1 MTPHP
6 PRRTLTYALAAAAR
20 GWHVFPLTPG
30 DKVPLKGWKW
40 KEHHTTDPDTIR
52 RFWTGAACNIGIAT
66 GPSNLVVIDLDTPKN
81 DEQPPPPW
89 NRPGVNDGADVLAL
103 LCEQAGQ
110 PLPLETFQVRT
121 RRGGTH
127 LYFTAPQGLTLG
139 NTSGAKGQGLG
150 WLIDTR
156 ATGGYVVA
164 PGSYVDLPDGTGPYD
179 VIHTAAPAP
188 LPSWLAERLTRS
200 DHDHQPAH
208 VSVHDVLAALGN
220 QSTGYAM
227 TALHNEL
234 QHIIDARPGTR
245 NHTLNAAAFALGQLV
260 ATGLLPHRLTED
272 ALHTA
277 AQATGLSPREA
288 ATTIH
293 SGLSAGARQP
303 RRGIA

>member
-6 PRRTLTYALAAAAR
+6 PRQARSYALAAAAR

-40 KEHHTTDPDTIR
+40 KEHHTTDPDIIS
-52 RFWTGAACNIGIAT
+52 RFWSGTAFNIGIAT
-66 GPSNLVVIDLDTPKN
+66 GPSRLVVIDLDTPKAG
-81 DEQPPPPW
+81 EQPPPPW
-89 NRPGVNDGADVLAL
+89 NQPGVNDGADVLAL
-103 LCEQAGQ
+103 LCEEAGQ
-110 PLPLETFQVRT
+110 SLPLETFQVRT

-127 LYFTAPQGLTLG
+127 LYFTAPEGLTLG

-156 ATGGYVVA
+156 ATGGYVV
-164 PGSYVDLPDGTGPYD
+164 GSGSFVTLPDGTGTYD
-179 VIHTAAPAP
+179 AIHTIHPAP
-188 LPSWLAERLTRS
+188 LPHWLAERLTPPAPE
-200 DHDHQPAH
+200 QPSIRFTA
-208 VSVHDVLAALGN
+208 SDVLATLGT
-220 QSTGYAM
+220 QSTGYALA
-227 TALHNEL
+227 ALRNEL
-234 QHIIDARPGTR
+234 QHVLDATPGTR

-277 AQATGLSPREA
+277 AQAIGLSPREA
-288 ATTIH
+288 TATIR
-293 SGLSAGARQP
+293 SGLTSGARQP

>member
-1 MTPHP
+1 MTPRP
-6 PRRTLTYALAAAAR
+6 TRQTLPYALAAAAR

-52 RFWTGAACNIGIAT
+52 RFWGRTPYNIGIAT
-66 GPSNLVVIDLDTPKN
+66 GPSRLVVIDLDTPKPG
-81 DEQPPPPW
+81 ERPPYD
-89 NRPGVNDGADVLAL
+89 RPGVNDGADVLAL
-103 LCEQAGQ
+103 LCEEAGR

-127 LYFTAPQGLTLG
+127 LYFAAPEGRTLG

-156 ATGGYVVA
+156 ADGGYVVG
-164 PGSYVDLPDGTGPYD
+164 PGSHVDLPDGTGTYD
-179 VIHTAAPAP
+179 AIHTTDPAP
-188 LPSWLAERLTRS
+188 LPTWLAERLTRPR
-200 DHDHQPAH
+200 HDVQP
-208 VSVHDVLAALGN
+208 VRVTDVLAALGDR
-220 QSTGYAM
+220 STGYAL
-227 TALHNEL
+227 TALKNEL
-234 QHIIDARPGTR
+234 QHVLDAPVGTR
-245 NHTLNAAAFALGQLV
+245 NHTLNAAAFALGRLV

-277 AQATGLSPREA
+277 AQAIGLSPREA
-288 ATTIH
+288 AATIR
-293 SGLSAGARQP
+293 SGMTAGARRP

>member
-6 PRRTLTYALAAAAR
+6 SRQTLTYALAAAAR
-20 GWHVFPLTPG
+20 GWHVFPLMPG

-40 KEHHTTDPDTIR
+40 KEHHTIDPDIIR
-52 RFWTGAACNIGIAT
+52 RFWTGTACNIGIAT
-66 GPSNLVVIDLDTPKN
+66 GPSGLVVIDLDTPKN
-81 DEQPPPPW
+81 DEQPPSPW
-89 NRPGVNDGADVLAL
+89 NQPGVNDGADVLAL
-103 LCEQAGQ
+103 LCEQADQ

-164 PGSYVDLPDGTGPYD
+164 PGSYVDLPDGTGTYD
-179 VIHTAAPAP
+179 AIHTAAPAP
-188 LPSWLAERLTRS
+188 LPSWLAERLTRPEHTS
-200 DHDHQPAH
+200 HPVQ
-208 VSVHDVLAALGN
+208 VSDVLAALGD
-220 QSTGYAM
+220 QSTGYALA
-227 TALHNEL
+227 ALQNEL
-234 QHIIDARPGTR
+234 QHVLDARSGTR
-245 NHTLNAAAFALGQLV
+245 NHTLNAAAFALGQLI

-288 ATTIH
+288 TATIR
-293 SGLSAGARQP
+293 SGLNAGARQP

>member
-1 MTPHP
+1 MTSRPPHQP
-6 PRRTLTYALAAAAR
+6 LPYALAAAAR

-66 GPSNLVVIDLDTPKN
+66 GPSGLVVIDLDTPK
-81 DEQPPPPW
+81 DGEQPPPPW
-89 NRPGVNDGADVLAL
+89 DLPGVNDGADVLAL

-127 LYFTAPQGLTLG
+127 LYFTAPEGLTLG
-139 NTSGAKGQGLG
+139 NTSGVKGQGLG

-156 ATGGYVVA
+156 ACGGYVVG
-164 PGSYVDLPDGTGPYD
+164 PGSFVDLPDGTGSYEM
-179 VIHTAAPAP
+179 IHTADPAP

-200 DHDHQPAH
+200 DHDHQPVR
-208 VSVHDVLAALGN
+208 VSDVLAALGN
-220 QSTGYAM
+220 QSKGYAT
-227 TALHNEL
+227 TALRNEL
-234 QHIIDARPGTR
+234 QHVLDARPGTR

-260 ATGLLPHRLTED
+260 AAGLLPHRLTED

-277 AQATGLSPREA
+277 AQAIGLSSREA
-288 ATTIH
+288 AATIR
-293 SGLSAGARQP
+293 SGLTAGARQP

>member
-6 PRRTLTYALAAAAR
+6 PRQTRSYALAAAAR

-40 KEHHTTDPDTIR
+40 KEHHTTDADTIS
-52 RFWTGAACNIGIAT
+52 RFWTGTAYNIGIAT

-81 DEQPPPPW
+81 GEQPPPPW

-127 LYFTAPQGLTLG
+127 LYFTAPEGLTLG

-150 WLIDTR
+150 WLIDIR
-156 ATGGYVVA
+156 ASGGYVVA
-164 PGSYVDLPDGTGPYD
+164 PGSYVDLPDGTGTYD
-179 VIHTAAPAP
+179 TIHTAEPAP
-188 LPSWLAERLTRS
+188 LPSWLAERLARS
-200 DHDHQPAH
+200 HHEHHPVH

-234 QHIIDARPGTR
+234 QHVLDAGPGTR

-272 ALHTA
+272 ALHAA
-277 AQATGLSPREA
+277 AQAIGLSPREA
-288 ATTIH
+288 AATIR
-293 SGLSAGARQP
+293 SGLTAGARQP

>member
-1 MTPHP
+1 MTPRP
-6 PRRTLTYALAAAAR
+6 PRQTRSYALAAAAR

-40 KEHHTTDPDTIR
+40 KEHHTTDPDTIS
-52 RFWTGAACNIGIAT
+52 RFWNSTAFNIGIAT
-66 GPSNLVVIDLDTPKN
+66 GPSRLVVIDLDTPKAG
-81 DEQPPPPW
+81 EQPPPPW
-89 NRPGVNDGADVLAL
+89 NQPGVNDGADVLAF

-110 PLPLETFQVRT
+110 PLPLETFQART

-127 LYFTAPQGLTLG
+127 LYFTAPEGLTLG

-156 ATGGYVVA
+156 ATGGYVVG
-164 PGSYVDLPDGTGPYD
+164 PGSFVTLPDGTGTYEA
-179 VIHTAAPAP
+179 IHTINPAP
-188 LPSWLAERLTRS
+188 LPHWLTERLTPSTPERPS
-200 DHDHQPAH
+200 IRFTA
-208 VSVHDVLAALGN
+208 SDVLATLGT
-220 QSTGYAM
+220 QSTGYALA
-227 TALHNEL
+227 ALRNEL
-234 QHIIDARPGTR
+234 QHVLDATPGTR

-277 AQATGLSPREA
+277 AQAIGLSPREA
-288 ATTIH
+288 TATIR
-293 SGLSAGARQP
+293 SGLTSGARQP